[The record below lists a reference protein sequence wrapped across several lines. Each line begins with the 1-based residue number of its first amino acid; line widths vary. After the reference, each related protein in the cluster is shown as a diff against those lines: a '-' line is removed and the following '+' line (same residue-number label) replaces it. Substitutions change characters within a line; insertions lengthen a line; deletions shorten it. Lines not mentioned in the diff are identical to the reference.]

1 MVDQCPVPREVDPHA
16 RAWAGIPVAL
26 AGAGPAVL
34 VGPDPRVQVDEG
46 GGDLLDGVD
55 EGGEVST
62 VQEGLESGG
71 SRRLIRVNDL
81 WGGPDTGP
89 GRSDIPSGP
98 WALGFHASTSRV
110 GPGGETPCAHGISRA
125 CLLYVEFGLPDT
137 GQVSELTRFEAL
149 TDEQWAVV
157 EPLLPSNEGRKGRP
171 FTNNRRIV
179 NGIIYR
185 YRTGIPWRD
194 LPREQYGPWQTV
206 WKRHRSYARRGV
218 WDHVL
223 SHVISQADTRGEVD
237 WAVSIDA
244 TINRAHQHAT
254 NTKRPEQDTG
264 GAIELQEISH
274 RGG

>member
-1 MVDQCPVPREVDPHA
+1 MKPP
-16 RAWAGIPVAL
+16 
-26 AGAGPAVL
+26 
-34 VGPDPRVQVDEG
+34 
-46 GGDLLDGVD
+46 
-55 EGGEVST
+55 
-62 VQEGLESGG
+62 
-71 SRRLIRVNDL
+71 
-81 WGGPDTGP
+81 
-89 GRSDIPSGP
+89 
-98 WALGFHASTSRV
+98 
-110 GPGGETPCAHGISRA
+110 
-125 CLLYVEFGLPDT
+125 PDT

-149 TDEQWAVV
+149 TDEQGAVV

-206 WKRHRSYARRGV
+206 WKRHRSCARRGV
-218 WDHVL
+218 GPCALPRHL
-223 SHVISQADTRGEVD
+223 PGGPRGEVD

-264 GAIELQEISH
+264 GAIELQEIPTGEDEPAGH
-274 RGG
+274 GVLAGPEAG

>member
-1 MVDQCPVPREVDPHA
+1 M
-16 RAWAGIPVAL
+16 
-26 AGAGPAVL
+26 
-34 VGPDPRVQVDEG
+34 
-46 GGDLLDGVD
+46 
-55 EGGEVST
+55 
-62 VQEGLESGG
+62 
-71 SRRLIRVNDL
+71 
-81 WGGPDTGP
+81 
-89 GRSDIPSGP
+89 
-98 WALGFHASTSRV
+98 
-110 GPGGETPCAHGISRA
+110 
-125 CLLYVEFGLPDT
+125 PDT

-185 YRTGIPWRD
+185 YCTGIPWRD

-244 TINRAHQHAT
+244 TINRAHQHQTPRA
-254 NTKRPEQDTG
+254 G
-264 GAIELQEISH
+264 H
-274 RGG
+274 RGRDRTTRNLPPGKMNPQVTALVGPEAG

>member
-1 MVDQCPVPREVDPHA
+1 MSKSSA
-16 RAWAGIPVAL
+16 S
-26 AGAGPAVL
+26 PA
-34 VGPDPRVQVDEG
+34 
-46 GGDLLDGVD
+46 
-55 EGGEVST
+55 
-62 VQEGLESGG
+62 
-71 SRRLIRVNDL
+71 
-81 WGGPDTGP
+81 
-89 GRSDIPSGP
+89 
-98 WALGFHASTSRV
+98 
-110 GPGGETPCAHGISRA
+110 RA